1 MAYTKIM
8 PIKDRTHLQTSIN
21 YIISPEK
28 TSNQVYVE
36 GFYCT
41 PARAEKD
48 FEYIYNMGTKIG
60 CIKAHHIVQSFTPD
74 DKITPEQAMEIGRK
88 LMHRLYPDHQYVLA
102 VHIDNGQV
110 HNHIL
115 VNAVNFTDYKKLY
128 ATKKSLESLRKI
140 SDDLCRENGLEIIPP
155 DSKLQKMRLQASI
168 DAAIERAHTFDEFIG
183 IMKSFYYEVKHDK
196 YYTFKCMEDARFMRM
211 NSLGTAYSEE
221 AIKKRISGEKIR
233 NQSISVYYNKQ
244 KRLSN
249 RAKLKD
255 TIRYALKNS
264 NSYDEFLHL
273 LKNEGIEIKTGMH
286 LAMRIPMAKK
296 FIRVERLGTEYS
308 EDMLKLYFA
317 NRGEYVR
324 LKNEADQTKIQHLAQ
339 NAEYNKYAAVHNI
352 NVQIRMM
359 NALSEMGIDG
369 IDELNAKIEEL
380 EEQVND
386 NSRDMEIISERL
398 NDERNYIYAVRNYW
412 RLKPIYAEYKS
423 IKSDA
428 DKEIFMLDRQQDV
441 DDYKRVVDTI
451 NAVKASGKFKDTASV
466 KVNIKADEQKKAE
479 LEEQRKK
486 YKEELQ
492 KCRLILENLKS
503 IGLAEEE
510 NKIDAEEYTYSSHH
524 DNSR

>member
-41 PARAEKD
+41 PARAGKD

-74 DKITPEQAMEIGRK
+74 DKITPEQAMEIGRE
-88 LMHRLYPDHQYVLA
+88 LMHRLYPNHQYVLA

-128 ATKKSLESLRKI
+128 ATKKSLETLRNI

-168 DAAIERAHTFDEFIG
+168 DAAIEQAHTFDEFIG
-183 IMKSFYYEVKHDK
+183 IMKSFYYEVKHDNF
-196 YYTFKCMEDARFMRM
+196 YTFKCMEDARFMRM

-233 NQSISVYYNKQ
+233 NQSISVYYNKK
-244 KRLSN
+244 KRMSN
-249 RAKLKD
+249 RSKLKD
-255 TIRYALKNS
+255 TIRYALQNAD
-264 NSYDEFLHL
+264 SYDEFMHL

-286 LAMRIPMAKK
+286 LAMRIPTAKK

-324 LKNEADQTKIQHLAQ
+324 LKNEADQTKIEHLAQ

-359 NALSEMGIDG
+359 NVLSEMGIQG
-369 IDELNAKIEEL
+369 VDELKAKIEEL
-380 EEQVND
+380 EEQVDND
-386 NSRDMEIISERL
+386 SRSIEIIADRIKSDR
-398 NDERNYIYAVRNYW
+398 DYIGALRNYW
-412 RLKPIYAEYKS
+412 RLKPIYTEYKA

-428 DKEIFMLDRQQDV
+428 DKEIFMLDHRQDV
-441 DDYKRVVDTI
+441 EDYKRVVDII
-451 NAVKASGKFKDTASV
+451 NSARANGMSKDTAS
-466 KVNIKADEQKKAE
+466 IKADIEADEQKKAKIS
-479 LEEQRKK
+479 EQQEKR
-486 YKEELQ
+486 KEELQ
-492 KCRLILENLKS
+492 KCRLILENMKS
-503 IGLAEEE
+503 MGLVEEE
-510 NKIDAEEYTYSSHH
+510 IEEDEYSYSSYR

>member
-48 FEYIYNMGTKIG
+48 FEYIYSMGTKIG

-74 DKITPEQAMEIGRK
+74 DKITPQQALEIGRE
-88 LMHRLYPDHQYVLA
+88 LMRRLYPEHQYVLA

-115 VNAVNFTDYKKLY
+115 VNAVNFSDYKKLY
-128 ATKKSLESLRKI
+128 ATKKSLETLRNI

-168 DAAIERAHTFDEFIG
+168 DSAIERANSFDEFIG

-233 NQSISVYYNKQ
+233 NQSITVYSNKE
-244 KRLSN
+244 RRMSN
-249 RAKLKD
+249 RSKLKD
-255 TIRYALKNS
+255 TIRYALQNAD
-264 NSYDEFLHL
+264 SYDEFMHL
-273 LKNEGIEIKTGMH
+273 LKNEGIEIKTGIH
-286 LAMRIPMAKK
+286 LAMRIPTAKK

-324 LKNEADQTKIQHLAQ
+324 LKNEADQTKIEHLAQ

-359 NALSEMGIDG
+359 NVLSEMGIQG
-369 IDELNAKIEEL
+369 VDELKTKIEEL
-380 EEQVND
+380 EEQADND
-386 NSRDMEIISERL
+386 SRSIEIISDRIKS
-398 NDERNYIYAVRNYW
+398 DWDYIGALRNYW
-412 RLKPIYAEYKS
+412 RLKPIYTEYKA

-428 DKEIFMLDRQQDV
+428 DKEIFMLDHRQDV
-441 DDYKRVVDTI
+441 EDYKRVVDTI
-451 NAVKASGKFKDTASV
+451 NSARANGMSKDTAS
-466 KVNIKADEQKKAE
+466 IKADIEADEQKKAE
-479 LEEQRKK
+479 ISEQQEKR
-486 YKEELQ
+486 KEELQ
-492 KCRLILENLKS
+492 KCRLILENMKS
-503 IGLAEEE
+503 MGLVEEE
-510 NKIDAEEYTYSSHH
+510 IEEDEYSYSSYR

>member
-74 DKITPEQAMEIGRK
+74 DKISPEQAMEIGRK
-88 LMHRLYPDHQYVLA
+88 LMRRLYPDHQYVLA

-115 VNAVNFTDYKKLY
+115 INAVNFTDYKKLY
-128 ATKKSLESLRKI
+128 ATKKSLETLRNI

-183 IMKSFYYEVKHDK
+183 IMKSFYYEVKHDNF
-196 YYTFKCMEDARFMRM
+196 YTFKCMEDARFMRM

-221 AIKKRISGEKIR
+221 AIKKRINGEKIR
-233 NQSISVYYNKQ
+233 NQSISVYYNTK

-249 RAKLKD
+249 RSKLKD

-273 LKNEGIEIKTGMH
+273 LKNEGIEIKTGTH
-286 LAMRIPMAKK
+286 LAMKIPTAKK

-317 NRGEYVR
+317 NRAEYEH
-324 LKNEADQTKIQHLAQ
+324 LKSTANQTKVEHLVQ

-369 IDELNAKIEEL
+369 IDELKAKIKEL

-398 NDERNYIYAVRNYW
+398 NDERNYINAVRNYW

-428 DKEIFMLDRQQDV
+428 DKEIFMLDHQQDV

-466 KVNIKADEQKKAE
+466 KANIKVDEQKKAE

-503 IGLAEEE
+503 MGLVEEGEIEEE
-510 NKIDAEEYTYSSHH
+510 YSYSSYR